1 VVLTTKGCEMLAY
14 AKRVIELR
22 GAMRVA
28 RDGAR
33 PVRARAS

>member
-1 VVLTTKGCEMLAY
+1 VLTAKDRQMLAY

-22 GAMRVA
+22 SAMRVA

-33 PVRARAS
+33 PVRARAL